1 MNKAIVLGRLTSDPE
16 KRVTTTGKP
25 VTSFT
30 LAIDRPFRDAAGNKE
45 TDFLPC
51 VIWGK
56 AAEMVADSCKKGQRL
71 LVEGRI
77 QVRNYENREGQ
88 KRYVTEIV
96 ASSFEFV
103 EHRELSETTVYANS
117 PAPVNV
123 NKSAPDTGTAK
134 PAAMDKLGSAVPF
147 DEEVPF

>member
-77 QVRNYENREGQ
+77 QVRNYENR
-88 KRYVTEIV
+88 I
-96 ASSFEFV
+96 SI
-103 EHRELSETTVYANS
+103 H
-117 PAPVNV
+117 APR
-123 NKSAPDTGTAK
+123 
-134 PAAMDKLGSAVPF
+134 LGCDSL
-147 DEEVPF
+147 

>member
-1 MNKAIVLGRLTSDPE
+1 MLWQEKLEPLEMPKYCKEISGRTEKGTKLMNKAIVLGRLTSDPE

-30 LAIDRPFRDAAGNKE
+30 LAIDLLGMLPEQRNRL
-45 TDFLPC
+45 FLPC

-77 QVRNYENREGQ
+77 QVRNYENR
-88 KRYVTEIV
+88 KVR
-96 ASSFEFV
+96 
-103 EHRELSETTVYANS
+103 N
-117 PAPVNV
+117 
-123 NKSAPDTGTAK
+123 
-134 PAAMDKLGSAVPF
+134 AM
-147 DEEVPF
+147 